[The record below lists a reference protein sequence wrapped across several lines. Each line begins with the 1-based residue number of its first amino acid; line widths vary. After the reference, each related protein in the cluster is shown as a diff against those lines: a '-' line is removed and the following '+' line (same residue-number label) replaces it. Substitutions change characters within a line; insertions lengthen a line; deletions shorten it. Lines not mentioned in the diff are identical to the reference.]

1 MKAIL
6 YIKKALYIFT
16 ILLLINGCDKNFEE
30 LNTNPNDPT
39 EVPVNTLLPNILRS
53 ISVDNNTTSRE
64 LTNPMMQLSFRAD
77 GGAHLY
83 AIETYTNWWN
93 TTYGNLKNIDYIL
106 AHSDKDG
113 YENYYGIALVL
124 RVYIFSVLTNLYGDV
139 PYSNAGKGKEGIYY
153 AGYDKQQDIYADLIE
168 RLDTANSLLG
178 KGGITIES
186 DIIFNG
192 DVLKWKKLANSLLV
206 RLLIDQ
212 SNKVDP
218 SAKLQEMIDNPD
230 KYPIM
235 GSNDDQP
242 EYRYLSETGNYYP
255 GSDRPY
261 DLKATL
267 MANTLVDSLKNH
279 NDERIKAFADTI
291 VSTGMDDKYY
301 GAQPGE
307 IYSGNTNDV
316 SHISGLEW
324 DSKEKPAI
332 VTVLMSYAELRLLL
346 AEAAEKGWISGGS
359 SAAKEYYEEGIKASY
374 NFYRDMVNNG
384 IAKGISL
391 IRMKEWDGSYLLEP
405 NITYE
410 GSQDEKL
417 HKIATQQWIGFYNN
431 LQGYFY
437 WRRVNI
443 PVFVPG
449 SQAINDGK
457 IPVRLLYPED
467 EKTLNNDNYQLVIKQ
482 QGPDDINTKMWLI
495 N

>member
-6 YIKKALYIFT
+6 YIKKALIVFI
-16 ILLLINGCDKNFEE
+16 ILLAGNGCNEKFVE

-53 ISVDNNTTSRE
+53 ISVENNITSRY

-83 AIETYTNWWN
+83 AIETYTNWWG
-93 TTYGNLKNIDYIL
+93 TAYYNLRNIDYVL
-106 AHSDKDG
+106 ANSNKEG
-113 YENYYGIALVL
+113 YEDYYGIALVI
-124 RVYIFSVLTNLYGDV
+124 RVYLFSVLTNLYGDI
-139 PYSNAGKGKEGIYY
+139 PYSSAGKGKEGIYY
-153 AGYDKQQDIYADLIE
+153 AEYDSQQDIYADLIKT
-168 RLDTANSLLG
+168 LDTANTLLG
-178 KGGITIES
+178 TGGINIES
-186 DIIFNG
+186 DIIFDG
-192 DVLKWKKLANSLLV
+192 DVLKWKKFANSLLV
-206 RLLIDQ
+206 RLLIEQ

-218 SAKLQEMIDNPD
+218 SVSLQEIVNNPD
-230 KYPIM
+230 KYPLM
-235 GSNDDQP
+235 ESNDDQP
-242 EYRYLSETGNYYP
+242 EYQYLSESDNYYP

-261 DLKATL
+261 DLKGTF
-267 MANTLVDSLKNH
+267 MANTLIDSLKNN

-291 VSTGMDDKYY
+291 VSTNLEDNYY

-324 DSKEKPAI
+324 DSKEKPVI
-332 VTVLMSYAELRLLL
+332 VTVLMSYTELQLLL
-346 AEAAEKGWISGGS
+346 AEAAEKNWISGGTS
-359 SAAKEYYEEGIKASY
+359 TAKDYYEKGIRASN
-374 NFYRDMVNNG
+374 NFYRDMVRNG

-391 IRMKEWDGSYLLEP
+391 IPMNEWDGSYLLEP
-405 NITYE
+405 NIAYE
-410 GSQDEKL
+410 GAQDEKL
-417 HKIATQQWIGFYNN
+417 QKIAIQQWIAFYNN

-449 SQAINDGK
+449 NQAVNGGK
-457 IPVRLLYPED
+457 IPLRLLYPVD
-467 EKTLNNDNYQLVIKQ
+467 EKTLNTDNYQSVIKQ